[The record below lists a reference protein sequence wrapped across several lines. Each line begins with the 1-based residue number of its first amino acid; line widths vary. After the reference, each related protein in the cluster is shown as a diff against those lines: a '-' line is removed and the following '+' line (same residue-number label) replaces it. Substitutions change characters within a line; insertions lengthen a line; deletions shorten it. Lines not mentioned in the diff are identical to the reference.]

1 MASVEC
7 VRRWCV
13 VFLCQEGCPLTTRKL
28 AQGTEYHTCLSLASR
43 STARWNAEEPARV
56 LVEAQEKVH
65 EEAQVRVH
73 AEEWARVHEACLR
86 TAALGSGSWRVELPS
101 TTDEAVAAA

>member
-1 MASVEC
+1 
-7 VRRWCV
+7 
-13 VFLCQEGCPLTTRKL
+13 
-28 AQGTEYHTCLSLASR
+28 
-43 STARWNAEEPARV
+43 V

-73 AEEWARVHEACLR
+73 AEERARVHEACLR

>member
-28 AQGTEYHTCLSLASR
+28 AQGTEYHTCLSLVSR
-43 STARWNAEEPARV
+43 SMVQWNAAEQVRARAEEPARV
-56 LVEAQEKVH
+56 H
-65 EEAQVRVH
+65 EEAQAKVH
-73 AEEWARVHEACLR
+73 GEVQVKVHVEGRARVHEAFLR
-86 TAALGSGSWRVELPS
+86 TGA
-101 TTDEAVAAA
+101 